1 MKPLKKKTKTAKKT
15 TNKSA
20 SVPTRQ
26 FPNPFRR
33 KGKSAEQK
41 VDDALSGVPRITNE
55 TVADHREEVLS
66 GARKHIY
73 PLQHSK
79 HSIVKISVAI
89 GIAVILGFFVLSGL
103 ALYKFQNTS
112 TFMYDVTRIVPF
124 PVAKVNGSWV
134 SYESYLFELRHNMH
148 YYKTQQQANF
158 STKDGKQQ
166 LERLKQQALAQ
177 VILDAK
183 VKQIAKQNNITVS
196 DQAVTEQIEL
206 LKSQN
211 RLGNSDRVFKD
222 VLSEFWGWNVSDFR
236 RTLKQQLL
244 QQAVVAKLD
253 TQANGRANAAQQ
265 QLIAGKDFASVATTY
280 SDDIG
285 TKANGGVYPNAIT
298 PGARDIHPALTNE
311 MFKLKPNQISG
322 IIRAG
327 NSLEIVKVLDNNGT
341 TVRAAHIQFNLG
353 NVNDYI
359 KTNQNNVR
367 VKTFIKV

>member
-1 MKPLKKKTKTAKKT
+1 MKPLKKTKKTAKKT
-15 TNKSA
+15 TNPGG
-20 SVPTRQ
+20 VPTRQ

-33 KGKSAEQK
+33 KPKSAEQK

-55 TVADHREEVLS
+55 TVSEHREEVLS

-79 HSIVKISVAI
+79 HSIVKISVSI
-89 GIAVILGFFVLSGL
+89 GLAVILGFFILTGLS
-103 ALYKFQNTS
+103 LYKFQNTG
-112 TFMYDVTRIVPF
+112 TFIYDVTRIVPF
-124 PVAKVNGSWV
+124 PVAKVNSSWV

-158 STKDGKQQ
+158 NSKDGKVQ
-166 LERLKQQALAQ
+166 LERLKKQALAQ

-183 VKQIAKQNNITVS
+183 VKQIAKQNDISVS
-196 DQAVTEQIEL
+196 NQAVDEQIEL

-222 VLSEFWGWNVSDFR
+222 VLSEFWGWNVADFR

-253 TQANGRANAAQQ
+253 KPTVARADNAQK
-265 QLIAGKDFASVATTY
+265 QLIAGKDFASVATQY

-285 TKANGGVYPNAIT
+285 TKANGGIYPNAIT
-298 PGARDIHPALTNE
+298 VGSRDIHPTLTNE
-311 MFKLKPNQISG
+311 MFKLKANQISS
-322 IIRAG
+322 IIKAG
-327 NSLEIVKVLDNNGT
+327 NSLEIVKVIDNNGT
-341 TVRAAHIQFNLG
+341 TVHAAHIQFNLG
-353 NVNDYI
+353 NINVFIKPGQNSKQTQTYI
-359 KTNQNNVR
+359 KV
-367 VKTFIKV
+367 